1 MTGFLIVIHTIVSL
15 LLIGVVLMQA
25 SQGGGL
31 SGTFGGNA
39 ASSVLGGQNAGNV
52 LSRITTWL
60 ATLFLTLAVIISV
73 LSGPTD
79 TESTSLVKQA
89 AENRPGLPATDI
101 IPTEQYL
108 LGIQSF
114 SYENFEYIRYALIKA
129 VFFAFIITSVSSY
142 FGYYTSGGALE
153 VGKQSTKAV
162 VYSSILILMFNVLLT
177 QLLLS

>member
-101 IPTEQYL
+101 IPTEAQGTL
-108 LGIQSF
+108 DLDG
-114 SYENFEYIRYALIKA
+114 N
-129 VFFAFIITSVSSY
+129 
-142 FGYYTSGGALE
+142 
-153 VGKQSTKAV
+153 
-162 VYSSILILMFNVLLT
+162 N
-177 QLLLS
+177 